1 MMQPPQ
7 ARNSRPHK
15 RSAARQEVLLD
26 ALRQGASREAAAAA
40 AGIDRTTAW
49 RWAQDDPALA
59 AEVEQACGQAEVMM
73 TQRVFDAAPSDW
85 RAAAWWLE
93 RRRPAVYGRHAR
105 PEVDLRVLAQRV
117 ADGEGL
123 DVDDV
128 WAEAQAIMARYMDP
142 YDDRSR

>member
-1 MMQPPQ
+1 MQHPQ
-7 ARNSRPHK
+7 ARNGRPRK
-15 RSAARQEVLLD
+15 RSAARQEVFLD

-93 RRRPAVYGRHAR
+93 RRRPETYGRHAGPTADFR
-105 PEVDLRVLAQRV
+105 KMAQRV
-117 ADGEGL
+117 ADAEGF
-123 DVDDV
+123 DVDELMEETLRV
-128 WAEAQAIMARYMDP
+128 IAN
-142 YDDRSR
+142 SR